1 MPCKE
6 ACKEIKASL
15 SCRADIANRKSTAG
29 HIKRFS
35 LLLVLQ
41 SLLFIVSGCGGK
53 EITINYDP
61 KGGVPEGYRIDAPLN
76 VAVIPYSDK
85 RTGIDS
91 KRKVVDISGV
101 VMGVH
106 SSEMLLKED
115 VSSLVTRALR
125 DQLNHVG
132 FKAEIVSGVTFDTSM
147 LKTPPAAIPH
157 DADIIIGGEIKRF
170 HLDVGG
176 RDKIEIELNTSI
188 FDRRSGR
195 VIWSGTTIEEADRF
209 AGVSGNTKGSIT
221 KYINSSLTKV
231 IKKTLQESDS
241 ALKNFAKSSPAD
253 IGLPPS
259 PAPLRTS
266 PLPSQKWDGETASA
280 GSLAVTSTPPGARL
294 YIGDTYY
301 GKTPLKIEL
310 RSGIYEIT
318 VRLKGFKDEKEKV
331 AIRPGISTEL
341 DIVFGD

>member
-15 SCRADIANRKSTAG
+15 SSGADIANRKITAG

-101 VMGVH
+101 VVGVH

-132 FKAEIVSGVTFDTSM
+132 FKAEIVSGLTFDTSM

-209 AGVSGNTKGSIT
+209 AGVMGNTKGSIT

-241 ALKNFAKSSPAD
+241 ALKTFAKSSPSD
-253 IGLPPS
+253 MGLPA
-259 PAPLRTS
+259 APLRTS
-266 PLPSQKWDGETASA
+266 PLPSQKLDGETASA
-280 GSLAVTSTPPGARL
+280 GTLAVTSTPPGARL

-301 GKTPLKIEL
+301 GKTPLKIDL
-310 RSGIYEIT
+310 RPGIYEIT
-318 VRLKGFKDEKEKV
+318 ARLKGFKDEKEKV

>member
-15 SCRADIANRKSTAG
+15 SCRADTANRKSTAG

-85 RTGIDS
+85 RSGIDS
-91 KRKVVDISGV
+91 KRKVVDISAV
-101 VMGVH
+101 VVDVY
-106 SSEMLLKED
+106 SNEMLLKED

-157 DADIIIGGEIKRF
+157 NADIIIGGEIKRF

-195 VIWSGTTIEEADRF
+195 VIWSGTTIEEADRY
-209 AGVSGNTKGSIT
+209 AGVLGNTKGSIT
-221 KYINSSLTKV
+221 KYIKSSLTKV

-241 ALKNFAKSSPAD
+241 ALKTFAKSSPAD
-253 IGLPPS
+253 IGLP
-259 PAPLRTS
+259 ATPLRTS

>member
-15 SCRADIANRKSTAG
+15 SSGADIANRKSTAG

-35 LLLVLQ
+35 LLLILQ

-85 RTGIDS
+85 RSGIDS
-91 KRKVVDISGV
+91 KRKVVDISAV
-101 VMGVH
+101 VVDVY
-106 SSEMLLKED
+106 SNEMLLKED

-147 LKTPPAAIPH
+147 LKTPPAAIPR
-157 DADIIIGGEIKRF
+157 DTDIIIGGEIKRF

-195 VIWSGTTIEEADRF
+195 VIWSGTTIEEADRY
-209 AGVSGNTKGSIT
+209 AGVMGNTKGSIT

-241 ALKNFAKSSPAD
+241 ALKTFAKSSPAD
-253 IGLPPS
+253 IGLP
-259 PAPLRTS
+259 ATPLRTS